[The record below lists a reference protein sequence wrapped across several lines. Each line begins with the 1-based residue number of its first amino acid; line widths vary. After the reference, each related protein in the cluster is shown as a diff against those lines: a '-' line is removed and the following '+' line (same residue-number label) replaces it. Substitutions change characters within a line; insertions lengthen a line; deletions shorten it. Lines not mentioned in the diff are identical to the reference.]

1 MLPDTIIRGH
11 VTGEASKRRPEEG
24 TAEAVEGELLLLR
37 PDEPE
42 VYSPGSKGC
51 RGHSERM

>member
-1 MLPDTIIRGH
+1 MLPDTIIRGY
-11 VTGEASKRRPEEG
+11 VTGEASKHRPEEG